1 MVRAARLSA
10 LLRFSREHVCLRC
23 RLARRL
29 AVLSGL
35 GRPTP
40 LQRRIPSLRGSV
52 TPRSRSSPARGLR
65 NIERMCIASP
75 LRVRLSSR
83 LTLIRLTWF
92 RNPWAF
98 GVSISILII
107 VTHAYI
113 FLSGRSSI
121 PRGTPSAL
129 SAMLPY
135 RARRLRCAPSA
146 SAAVLMPAHHPRGS
160 ARPVSCYAL
169 FE

>member
-1 MVRAARLSA
+1 MVRAAHRCTLDG
-10 LLRFSREHVCLRC
+10 FSREYDCLRC

-35 GRPTP
+35 GLPTP
-40 LQRRIPSLRGSV
+40 LQRRIPSLRGSA
-52 TPRSRSSPARGLR
+52 TPRSPPRLARGLR
-65 NIERMCIASP
+65 NIERMCIACP

-113 FLSGRSSI
+113 FFSGRSSI

-135 RARRLRCAPSA
+135 RAHYSCAPSA